1 MIAQGVHPAG
11 PYHSANTANRAF
23 FLEDRRTCQAKGE
36 GGRNQ
41 PHGVGKHEQKTPQ
54 HERYGQSL
62 SGGAVG
68 ALKGPYTNTKKYQQG
83 GYSQNTVFRKHAGEL
98 GMGGH
103 MFTVM
108 ATQGGAQ
115 AMLLEGAIG
124 SIAAGKR
131 ADLVLYDLS
140 APWWTPLNDPVQQL
154 VYGEN
159 GGSVDTVIVDGRVV
173 VDGRRI
179 TTFDA
184 DAVLAEA
191 RPMLATIRARNSDL
205 HRVARR
211 MAAIVS

>member
-1 MIAQGVHPAG
+1 
-11 PYHSANTANRAF
+11 
-23 FLEDRRTCQAKGE
+23 
-36 GGRNQ
+36 
-41 PHGVGKHEQKTPQ
+41 
-54 HERYGQSL
+54 
-62 SGGAVG
+62 
-68 ALKGPYTNTKKYQQG
+68 
-83 GYSQNTVFRKHAGEL
+83 
-98 GMGGH
+98 
-103 MFTVM
+103 
-108 ATQGGAQ
+108 
-115 AMLLEGAIG
+115 MLLEDAIG

-184 DAVLAEA
+184 GAVLAEA
-191 RPMLATIRARNSDL
+191 RPMLATIRAGNSDL